1 MSTFMK
7 NLLLR
12 PAFAPLAAGIL
23 LATSC
28 HKDVTEGPGAGPV
41 SPTAVLAWNQAGTV
55 AVTRLTNPA
64 TGFFILPHL
73 EARVYAIENLAMY
86 DALNNIQ
93 RKNAPYALQ
102 GPLVPTAAP
111 DAAVA
116 AAAHDALV
124 ALLPAQKSYADSL
137 YQAALAKIDA
147 GDAKTQGVA
156 LGQAAAKAI
165 LAQRTGDGA
174 DAAQTPFPIGTTP
187 GDYQYT
193 PPFDGPPFNG
203 FYALAGW
210 KDVKPF
216 ALTAANQFR
225 PGPPPALPSA
235 AYTTDFNEVKELGG
249 ATSATRTPDQAA
261 SAFFWLDNSPLMWN
275 RVARAALAAQPA
287 DAYATV
293 RLLALVQLAEA
304 DAYVAMCDAKYTY
317 RRWRPITAIQ
327 LAGTD
332 ANPDTAPDAAWRPLA
347 FPNPPD
353 AEYPSGHSMAG
364 GAAAAVLQSYFGTDA
379 MLFSLTNNAGKTR
392 SFTGFGQA
400 AAENSLS
407 RVYAGY
413 HFRSSTATGQ
423 AMGSQIG
430 AYVAATA
437 LK

>member
-1 MSTFMK
+1 MSCKKRRFAGQLRAPAQHLAEGCGNQTPPGWPENATRPGTPAFSITPSSYFVMK
-7 NLLLR
+7 NLLLS
-12 PAFAPLAAGIL
+12 PAIAPLAVGIL
-23 LATSC
+23 LATAC
-28 HKDVTEGPGAGPV
+28 QKDATEVPAAGPV
-41 SPTAVLAWNQAGTV
+41 SPAAVLAWNQAGTV

-64 TGFFILPHL
+64 TGFFVLPHI

-93 RKNAPYALQ
+93 QKNAPYALR

-124 ALLPAQKSYADSL
+124 ALMPAEKTYADSL
-137 YQAALAKIDA
+137 YQATLAKIGD

-174 DAAQTPFPIGTTP
+174 DAAQTPFPIGTNP

-225 PGPPPALPSA
+225 PVPPPALASA
-235 AYTTDFNEVKELGG
+235 AYAADFNEVKALGG
-249 ATSATRTPDQAA
+249 AASATRTPEQAA
-261 SAFFWLDNSPLMWN
+261 SALFWLDNSPLTWN
-275 RVARAALAAQPA
+275 RVARTALAARPT

-293 RLLALVQLAEA
+293 R
-304 DAYVAMCDAKYTY
+304 
-317 RRWRPITAIQ
+317 
-327 LAGTD
+327 
-332 ANPDTAPDAAWRPLA
+332 
-347 FPNPPD
+347 
-353 AEYPSGHSMAG
+353 
-364 GAAAAVLQSYFGTDA
+364 
-379 MLFSLTNNAGKTR
+379 
-392 SFTGFGQA
+392 
-400 AAENSLS
+400 
-407 RVYAGY
+407 
-413 HFRSSTATGQ
+413 
-423 AMGSQIG
+423 QIG
-430 AYVAATA
+430 RAHV
-437 LK
+437 

>member
-1 MSTFMK
+1 MK
-7 NLLLR
+7 TLLLR
-12 PAFAPLAAGIL
+12 PAIAPLAAAIL

-28 HKDVTEGPGAGPV
+28 QKDATETV
-41 SPTAVLAWNQAGTV
+41 SPTAVSPAAVLAWNQAGTV

-64 TGFFILPHL
+64 TGFFVLPHI
-73 EARVYAIENLAMY
+73 EARVYTIENLAMY

-93 RKNAPYALQ
+93 QKNTPYALR
-102 GPLVPTAAP
+102 GPLVPSAAP

-124 ALLPAQKSYADSL
+124 ALLPGAKTYADSL
-137 YQAALAKIDA
+137 YQAALAKIGD

-156 LGQAAAKAI
+156 LGQAAAKAV
-165 LAQRTGDGA
+165 LALRTGDGA
-174 DAAQTPFPIGTTP
+174 DAAQTPFPIGTNP

-225 PGPPPALPSA
+225 PGPPPALTSA
-235 AYTTDFNEVKELGG
+235 TYTADYNEVKALGG

-261 SAFFWLDNSPLMWN
+261 SALFWLDSSPLTWN
-275 RVARAALAAQPA
+275 RVARTALATRLADA
-287 DAYATV
+287 DAYAAV
-293 RLLALVQLAEA
+293 RLLALVQMAEA
-304 DAYVAMCDAKYTY
+304 DSYVAMCDAKYTY
-317 RRWRPITAIQ
+317 RRWRPITAIR

-332 ANPDTAPDAAWRPLA
+332 TNPDTAPDATWQPFA

-353 AEYPSGHSMAG
+353 AEYPSGHGTAG

-379 MLFSLTNNAGKTR
+379 VPFSLTNKAGKTR
-392 SFTGFGQA
+392 SYTGFGQA

-407 RVYAGY
+407 RMFAGY
-413 HFRSSTATGQ
+413 HFRNSTVQGQ
-423 AMGSQIG
+423 AMGTQIG
-430 AYVAATA
+430 AYVAANA